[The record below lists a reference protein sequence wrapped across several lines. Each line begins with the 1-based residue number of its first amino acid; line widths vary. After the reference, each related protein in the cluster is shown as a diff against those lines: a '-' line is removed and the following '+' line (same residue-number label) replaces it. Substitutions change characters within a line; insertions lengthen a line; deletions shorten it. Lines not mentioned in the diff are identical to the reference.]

1 MLFWMAAAFAHTC
14 EDITLDELVE
24 QPAPA
29 VIVLGERHGH
39 KSDMK
44 RAWHVVKGLLD
55 SDQPVTLAME
65 AVHEDNQPVL
75 DAFEK
80 REFGKGKLPKQL
92 DWKET
97 WGFPWKPYKKL
108 VASSRKG
115 VRVVAAGL
123 ELGPKPEDREIEV
136 PEGYDAF
143 LMEIMGAHAH
153 TMEPEMKARFSTS
166 MAWRDFRIAELAA
179 EGWSGEGYLVI
190 LTGRGHIEG
199 GMGTTWQLPKL
210 EQVGDTPV
218 VSAVLD
224 HETARC
230 LEGDRVWA
238 D

>member
-1 MLFWMAAAFAHTC
+1 MLLWITAALAHPC
-14 EDITLDELVE
+14 DDITLEEILE

-29 VIVLGERHGH
+29 VVVLGERHGH
-39 KSDMK
+39 KSDMQ
-44 RAWHVVKGLLD
+44 RAYRVVDGLQD
-55 SDQPVTLAME
+55 SGAPVTLAIE
-65 AVHEDNQPVL
+65 AVHEDNQSVL
-75 DAFEK
+75 DAFAAG
-80 REFGKGKLPKQL
+80 EFGKGKLPKKL
-92 DWKET
+92 RWSET
-97 WGFPWKPYKKL
+97 WGFAWKPYKKL
-108 VASSRKG
+108 VSADKQG

-123 ELGPKPEDREIEV
+123 TLGPKPEEREVEI

-153 TMEPEMKARFSTS
+153 AMKPEMKARFSTS

-190 LTGRGHIEG
+190 LTGRGHVEG
-199 GMGTTWQLPKL
+199 SMGTNWQLAKIPAIG
-210 EQVGDTPV
+210 ETPV

-224 HETARC
+224 HDSARC